1 MKELYR
7 TENVVIYLQESGRI
21 AIYENGNYYYQN
33 RYEHCIEDIEHFQHV
48 KLDLTIE
55 EKQCINYIMCNINR
69 NELIENIN
77 RLYNWEKQKQ
87 FKVRKDDFHDY
98 QVEVLLEN
106 DFANYYCY
114 EDETNY
120 KYIII
125 EKKVGAKNDI

>member
-7 TENVVIYLQESGRI
+7 TENDLVVYERPAGRI
-21 AIYENGNYYYQN
+21 AIYKNGNYYYQS

-48 KLDLTIE
+48 KLDLTE
-55 EKQCINYIMCNINR
+55 HEKQFINYIICNINR

-77 RLYNWEKQKQ
+77 RLYNWNNERL
-87 FKVRKDDFHDY
+87 FKVTKDDFHDY

-106 DFANYYCY
+106 DFKDYYCY

-125 EKKVGAKNDI
+125 VKKAGVK